1 VLGLENE
8 PLKIKRK
15 YDDGNR
21 VISIRIREEILAE
34 LDSLA
39 DQSNRSRNEIINM
52 ILEHGLKN
60 IIIEWTDPEKHLQ
73 KIILRYTILYG
84 SKHEGGFPEPPSYV

>member
-1 VLGLENE
+1 LENE

-60 IIIEWTDPEKHLQ
+60 IIIE
-73 KIILRYTILYG
+73 
-84 SKHEGGFPEPPSYV
+84 

>member
-1 VLGLENE
+1 MGNE

-21 VISIRIREEILAE
+21 VISIRVREEILAE

-39 DQSNRSRNEIINM
+39 EASNRSRNELINL
-52 ILEHGLKN
+52 ILEYGIKN
-60 IIIEWTDPEKHLQ
+60 IEIE
-73 KIILRYTILYG
+73 
-84 SKHEGGFPEPPSYV
+84 